1 MIWLLRLLQCTWGL
15 PQTLVGLVFF
25 LVYRKSPHEKVG
37 SVIGTKWPRNDGV
50 SLGLFI
56 FYPANS
62 GSMRSHEFGH
72 TVQSL
77 ILGPLYLLAVGIPS
91 FTWCNHPAC
100 QRYRREKHVP
110 YSALYCEKWADVLG
124 RKFL

>member
-1 MIWLLRLLQCTWGL
+1 MIWLFRLLQCTWGL

-25 LVYRKSPHEKVG
+25 LVYRKSPHERVG
-37 SVIGTKWPRNDGV
+37 SVIGTEWSRNDGV
-50 SLGLFI
+50 SLGIFI

-62 GSMRSHEFGH
+62 GSMLSHEFGH
-72 TVQSL
+72 TIQSL

-100 QRYRREKHVP
+100 RRYRREKHVP
-110 YSALYCEKWADVLG
+110 YSALYCEKWADALG
-124 RKFL
+124 RIFL

>member
-1 MIWLLRLLQCTWGL
+1 MIWLFRLLQCTWGL

-25 LVYRKSPHEKVG
+25 LVYRKSPHERVG

-56 FYPANS
+56 FYPADS
-62 GSMRSHEFGH
+62 KSMRSHEFGH
-72 TVQSL
+72 TIQSL
-77 ILGPLYLLAVGIPS
+77 IFGPLYLLAVGIPS

-110 YSALYCEKWADVLG
+110 YSALYCEKWADALG
-124 RKFL
+124 RIFL

>member
-1 MIWLLRLLQCTWGL
+1 MIWLFRLLQCTWGL

-25 LVYRKSPHEKVG
+25 LVYRKSPHERVG
-37 SVIGTKWPRNDGV
+37 SVIGTEWPRNDGV
-50 SLGLFI
+50 SLGMFI

-62 GSMRSHEFGH
+62 GSMLSHEFGH
-72 TVQSL
+72 TIQSL

-100 QRYRREKHVP
+100 RRYRREKHVP
-110 YSALYCEKWADVLG
+110 YSALYCEKWADALG
-124 RKFL
+124 RIFL